1 VRCWYVSRHHDSAVG
16 EVASGPFAEEEEVGK
31 ALRRKEVAM
40 SDCADESFDG
50 SLDVVDPAKDAR
62 DGIEETGPPAFARHG
77 VLLNGRARRGV
88 RAIAE
93 KRVRG
98 VKKDMVD
105 C

>member
-1 VRCWYVSRHHDSAVG
+1 V
-16 EVASGPFAEEEEVGK
+16 PFAEADEEVGS

-40 SDCADESFDG
+40 SDCADDSFDG

-62 DGIEETGPPAFARHG
+62 DGIEETGPPAFASCG
-77 VLLNGRARRGV
+77 VLPNGRARRGV

-93 KRVRG
+93 KRVRD